1 MILDTALYVSAF
13 GCIGASAFFFNGAR
27 LSRRD
32 GNRDGFD
39 LGMASGALLVILGF
53 AFGGLA

>member
-13 GCIGASAFFFNGAR
+13 GCTGASALFFNGAR
-27 LSRRD
+27 LSRRHGD
-32 GNRDGFD
+32 RDGFD
-39 LGMASGALLVILGF
+39 LGF